1 MARKC
6 GTCQTK
12 RKNARASRR
21 GSSLAPPATVQP
33 IAGGITPTRLPGT
46 AAKAVRIVNHA
57 AVRVAEVVVV
67 LAEGPR
73 ARGRPFEPRPHVPQQ
88 ARRDVEWPDAPAVG
102 VTMLADS
109 SINIALKPWTSVADY
124 AAAQTEIYQD
134 IIEQFRTNNV
144 QIPFPQRDVR
154 MITNPA

>member
-1 MARKC
+1 ML
-6 GTCQTK
+6 
-12 RKNARASRR
+12 N
-21 GSSLAPPATVQP
+21 V
-33 IAGGITPTRLPGT
+33 
-46 AAKAVRIVNHA
+46 
-57 AVRVAEVVVV
+57 
-67 LAEGPR
+67 
-73 ARGRPFEPRPHVPQQ
+73 
-88 ARRDVEWPDAPAVG
+88 VG